1 MTNTMDKSEEG
12 RDNNK
17 RFSMEELTLH
27 VNFVKSEVNSR
38 RRKCR

>member
-1 MTNTMDKSEEG
+1 MGKREEEDG

-17 RFSMEELTLH
+17 RFSMEKLTLY